1 MSPSDDLH
9 CCRSEPPV
17 WESSVDERGHLFYA
31 ELEEAPPSPPVG
43 RREPG
48 EARMP
53 SSPAA
58 QPPPATA
65 STSASASGKLRH
77 LLRRR
82 RSQRA
87 GRGEL
92 SAAGPL
98 SPQRR
103 APAGPPEEAAT
114 PAGEVRVT
122 GGRGWGG
129 GTGQGNRL
137 HVPVVSTDIASVCFF
152 FHPYIQ
158 EPLPRISW
166 ARDDSEVYQG

>member
-1 MSPSDDLH
+1 MHPRKKQSLSPSDDLR

-17 WESSVDERGHLFYA
+17 WESAVDERGHLFYA
-31 ELEEAPPSPPVG
+31 ELEDAPPSPVG

-48 EARMP
+48 ETRMP
-53 SSPAA
+53 PSPAA
-58 QPPPATA
+58 QPPPASA
-65 STSASASGKLRH
+65 STSASGKLRH

-114 PAGEVRVT
+114 PAGEVRLT
-122 GGRGWGG
+122 SGRGSAGYWAGER
-129 GTGQGNRL
+129 T
-137 HVPVVSTDIASVCFF
+137 VCACG
-152 FHPYIQ
+152 
-158 EPLPRISW
+158 L
-166 ARDDSEVYQG
+166 YQGRNSS